1 MKLCTDRICVTID
14 EFDGA
19 GWVEDGKIV
28 LNMRWA
34 YPWEVEEYIV
44 KTTIHE
50 LVEHEI
56 GAGHEVAVKA
66 EKMIEV

>member
-1 MKLCTDRICVTID
+1 MKLCTEKICVTLD

-28 LNMRWA
+28 INLRWA
-34 YPWEVEEYIV
+34 YPWDVEDYIL

-50 LVEHEI
+50 LVEHEM
-56 GAGHEVAVKA
+56 GEGHKVAVKA
-66 EKMIEV
+66 EELVN